1 MRVDPIIGLAV
12 LAGIVITVALIP
24 PSLRLWSRIHTCR
37 ANVPDLHHNKRQ
49 PVPRCGGLVLIA
61 VFLIAAT
68 FLLLLDPLTPSS
80 AQMRL
85 PVILGALAMFSLGMI
100 DDLWRLGARKKLL
113 GQVVI
118 ATVIALAGIQIQSL
132 RLPYFDLWIPLG
144 GWGILVTVVWVVAF
158 TNLINLIDGADG
170 LAGGIC
176 LMMMVLLVFSGAQS
190 SEVTLLA
197 AAMVGA
203 LLGFLRYNWPPARIY
218 LGDGGAYFLGSLIG
232 MLTIVSS
239 QKGTVFAAL
248 IAPLFVLALPIL
260 DTTMTI
266 LRRGLLGLPLFR
278 PDRRH
283 LHHRLMRLGLS
294 RKQIVIG
301 LHSVTLLFLLLA
313 FASFAYQGRLTP
325 ILAGVGFLVL
335 LVLARQFD
343 FSREW
348 LSPGRTFSRSIETR
362 QEVQYALA
370 LARLLELEAARAHSM
385 ADLWQDFSFMVRKL
399 GFSFARFQLDH
410 TERRW
415 RLHHPGTPAT
425 PPHQLRQE
433 LEGGRAGILELRAP
447 VHLMDER
454 LFELLA
460 DLTTEAWL
468 TAFSRLST
476 VSNVVPQKDLDVT
489 PAVRPHARFY
499 IPAWMEPVTAG
510 EWPARHGELGRP
522 RDTTGAPVI

>member
-1 MRVDPIIGLAV
+1 MEIRFDPIIGLAV
-12 LAGIVITVALIP
+12 LAGIAISMALIP
-24 PSLRLWSRIHTCR
+24 PSLRLWSRCNTLR
-37 ANVPDLHHNKRQ
+37 ASVPDLHHNKRQ

-61 VFLIAAT
+61 VFLIAAS
-68 FLLLLDPLTPSS
+68 FLLLIDPLTSGS
-80 AQMRL
+80 AKMRM
-85 PVILGALAMFSLGMI
+85 PVILGALAMFSIGMV

-113 GQVVI
+113 GQIAI
-118 ATVIALAGIQIQSL
+118 ATAIALSGIQIQSL
-132 RLPYFDLWIPLG
+132 RLPSLDVWIPLG
-144 GWGILVTVVWVVAF
+144 GWGVLVTVVWLVAF

-239 QKGTVFAAL
+239 QKGTVLAAL
-248 IAPLFVLALPIL
+248 IAPLFVLTLPIL

-313 FASFAYQGRLTP
+313 FASFAYEGRLTP
-325 ILAGVGFLVL
+325 VLAGVGFLVL

-348 LSPGRTFSRSIETR
+348 LNPGRTFSRSIETR

-370 LARLLELEAARAHSM
+370 LARLLELEAARAHSL

-399 GFSFARFQLDH
+399 GFSFARFRLDDS
-410 TERRW
+410 ERRW
-415 RLHHPGTPAT
+415 RLHHPGTHTA

-433 LEGGRAGILELRAP
+433 LDGGRAGVLELRAP

-454 LFELLA
+454 LFELLS

-468 TAFSRLST
+468 KSFHRLSA
-476 VSNVVPQKDLDVT
+476 VSNPVPQKPMEAT
-489 PAVRPHARFY
+489 PRSRSRFY
-499 IPAWMEPVTAG
+499 IPAWIEPATAG
-510 EWPARHGELGRP
+510 EWPARHVEMGS
-522 RDTTGAPVI
+522 